1 LHPKQEAKAEW
12 LSIKNIKE
20 QTSEVSFTAS
30 IDADFT
36 CNDRKFGLLIKHLAM
51 INLHIKQDDSR
62 FSA

>member
-1 LHPKQEAKAEW
+1 MLNSYKQA
-12 LSIKNIKE
+12 L
-20 QTSEVSFTAS
+20 EVSFTAS

-36 CNDRKFGLLIKHLAM
+36 CNDRKFALLIKHLAM